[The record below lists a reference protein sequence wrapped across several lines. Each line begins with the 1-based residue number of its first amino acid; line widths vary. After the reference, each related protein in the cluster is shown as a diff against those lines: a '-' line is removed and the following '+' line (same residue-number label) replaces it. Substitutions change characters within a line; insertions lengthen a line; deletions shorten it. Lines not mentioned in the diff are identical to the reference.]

1 MKDRIKYSTPNLK
14 KHMQEQIGNFR
25 HTTEAAYFPSWKKGE
40 VKRQQILKLLQE
52 NPHLSIEA
60 IAQAINL
67 SPTQVKRHR
76 ARLISDCLWK
86 ACGIAIVLGATFTA
100 GAYYVDSGAV
110 EEAVAEFFNLA
121 IERAENAFWSI
132 EQKSL

>member
-1 MKDRIKYSTPNLK
+1 
-14 KHMQEQIGNFR
+14 MQEQIGNFR
-25 HTTEAAYFPSWKKGE
+25 HTTEVAYFPSWKRGE

-52 NPHLSIEA
+52 NPELSIEA
-60 IAQAINL
+60 IAKAIKL

-86 ACGIAIVLGATFTA
+86 ACGIVIVLCGTFTA
-100 GAYYVDSGAV
+100 GAYYADSALV

-121 IERAENAFWSI
+121 IEKAENAFWSM
-132 EQKSL
+132 EQKTL

>member
-1 MKDRIKYSTPNLK
+1 
-14 KHMQEQIGNFR
+14 MQEQTGNFR
-25 HTTEAAYFPSWKKGE
+25 HTTEVAYFPSWQKGE

-52 NPHLSIEA
+52 NPQLSIEA
-60 IAQAINL
+60 LAQAIKL

-86 ACGIAIVLGATFTA
+86 ACGIAVVLCGTFTA
-100 GAYYVDSGAV
+100 GAYYADSGAV

-121 IERAENAFWSI
+121 IEKAENVLWSI
-132 EQKSL
+132 KQKSL